1 MEEPI
6 VKLNGKCTLK
16 FDTGSSTTSITIV
29 KKSPKTGKNNADS
42 LIDAVFHF
50 AIMRH
55 GMDKVQVM
63 LTEKFTQYEDKYKSS
78 GLK

>member
-1 MEEPI
+1 MATP
-6 VKLNGKCTLK
+6 TL
-16 FDTGSSTTSITIV
+16 I
-29 KKSPKTGKNNADS
+29 KNNADS
-42 LIDAVFHF
+42 LIDAIFHF